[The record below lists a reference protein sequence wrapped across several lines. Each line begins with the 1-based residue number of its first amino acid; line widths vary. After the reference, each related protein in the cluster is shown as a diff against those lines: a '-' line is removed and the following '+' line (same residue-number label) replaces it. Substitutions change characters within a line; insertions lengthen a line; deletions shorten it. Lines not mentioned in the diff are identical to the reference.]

1 MSERARDVMDTRLYT
16 LRTRMTVAEAVALF
30 QRANQESDRKVFG
43 MLVVDNDERLVGMLS
58 VYDIF
63 LLLRPKHTHIWG
75 EMADLELTGLLQ
87 AACGRAQPVLVGDIM
102 TTDLI
107 TITPDTHL
115 LLIIDIMIKK
125 HVRRLPVLDQG
136 RLVGMVYL
144 SRVFDYL
151 LERLGGVKERNFVRE
166 GHLKLPF
173 HLPFRQHG
181 HLARAGTGWKPVL
194 PC

>member
-1 MSERARDVMDTRLYT
+1 MGERARDVMDTRLHT
-16 LRTRMTVAEAVALF
+16 LKPRMTVAEAVTLL
-30 QRANQESDRKVFG
+30 QRVGQESGRRVFG
-43 MLVVDNDERLVGMLS
+43 MLVVDDEEHLVGMLS

-75 EMADLELTGLLQ
+75 EMADLELNGLLQ
-87 AACGRAQPVLVGDIM
+87 AACDRAQPVLVGDIM

-125 HVRRLPVLDQG
+125 HVRRLPVLDEG

-151 LERLGGVKERNFVRE
+151 LERLGR
-166 GHLKLPF
+166 
-173 HLPFRQHG
+173 
-181 HLARAGTGWKPVL
+181 
-194 PC
+194 

>member
-1 MSERARDVMDTRLYT
+1 MGERARDVMDTRIRT
-16 LRTRMTVAEAVALF
+16 LRPQMTVAEAVAMM
-30 QRANQESDRKVFG
+30 QQASEESGRKVFG
-43 MLVVDNDERLVGMLS
+43 MLVVDDDKRLVGMLS

-75 EMADLELTGLLQ
+75 EMADLELDGLLQ

-125 HVRRLPVLDQG
+125 HVRRLPVLDGG

-151 LERLGGVKERNFVRE
+151 LERLE
-166 GHLKLPF
+166 G
-173 HLPFRQHG
+173 
-181 HLARAGTGWKPVL
+181 
-194 PC
+194 

>member
-1 MSERARDVMDTRLYT
+1 MGETAWDVMDPHFRT
-16 LRTRMTVAEAVALF
+16 LTPHMTVAEAVAALE
-30 QRANQESDRKVFG
+30 QASEASGRRVFG
-43 MLVVDNDERLVGMLS
+43 MLVVDDIGRLVGMLS

-75 EMADLELTGLLQ
+75 EMADLDLSGFLDT
-87 AACGRAQPVLVGDIM
+87 ACNRAKPVLVGDIM

-125 HVRRLPVLDQG
+125 HVRRLPVLEEG
-136 RLVGMVYL
+136 RVVGMVYL

-151 LERLGGVKERNFVRE
+151 MKRLK
-166 GHLKLPF
+166 
-173 HLPFRQHG
+173 
-181 HLARAGTGWKPVL
+181 TD
-194 PC
+194 

>member
-1 MSERARDVMDTRLYT
+1 MAETARNVMDTRFFT
-16 LRTRMTVAEAVALF
+16 LEPRMTVAEAVAKF
-30 QRANQESDRKVFG
+30 QQAGEESGRRVFG
-43 MLVVDNDERLVGMLS
+43 MLVVDEGDHLVGMLS

-75 EMADLELTGLLQ
+75 EMADLDLAGLLK
-87 AACGRAQPVLVGDIM
+87 AACDRARPVLVGDIM

-125 HVRRLPVLDQG
+125 HVRRLPVLEEG
-136 RLVGMVYL
+136 RVVGMVYL

-151 LERLGGVKERNFVRE
+151 LERLKGNGG
-166 GHLKLPF
+166 GST
-173 HLPFRQHG
+173 
-181 HLARAGTGWKPVL
+181 RA
-194 PC
+194 

>member
-1 MSERARDVMDTRLYT
+1 MGEMARDVMDTRLHT
-16 LRTRMTVAEAVALF
+16 LKAQMTVAEAVALF
-30 QRANQESDRKVFG
+30 HRAREESGRWVFG
-43 MLVVDNDERLVGMLS
+43 MLVVDHEERLVGMLS

-75 EMADLELTGLLQ
+75 EMADLDLTGLLK
-87 AACGRAQPVLVGDIM
+87 AACDRAQTILVGDIM

-125 HVRRLPVLDQG
+125 HVRRLPVLDGG
-136 RLVGMVYL
+136 RVVGMVYL

-151 LERLGGVKERNFVRE
+151 LERLGG
-166 GHLKLPF
+166 
-173 HLPFRQHG
+173 
-181 HLARAGTGWKPVL
+181 
-194 PC
+194 

>member
-1 MSERARDVMDTRLYT
+1 MGDTARDVMDTRFFT
-16 LRTRMTVAEAVALF
+16 LRPQMNIGEVVELF
-30 QRANQESDRKVFG
+30 QKASEETGRRVFG
-43 MLVVDNDERLVGMLS
+43 MLVVDEADRLVGMLS

-75 EMADLELTGLLQ
+75 EMADLDLAGLLQ
-87 AACGRAQPVLVGDIM
+87 AACDRARPVLVGDIM

-125 HVRRLPVLDQG
+125 HVRRLPVLEEG
-136 RLVGMVYL
+136 RVVGMVYL

-151 LERLGGVKERNFVRE
+151 LERLKGN
-166 GHLKLPF
+166 
-173 HLPFRQHG
+173 
-181 HLARAGTGWKPVL
+181 RAGG
-194 PC
+194 

>member
-1 MSERARDVMDTRLYT
+1 MSEMARDVMDTRFHT
-16 LRTRMTVAEAVALF
+16 LNPRMTVAEAVGIFEQASE
-30 QRANQESDRKVFG
+30 ESGRRVFG
-43 MLVVDNDERLVGMLS
+43 MLVVDCDGRLVGMLS

-75 EMADLELTGLLQ
+75 EMADLDLHGLLQ
-87 AACGRAQPVLVGDIM
+87 AACDRARPVLVGDIM

-136 RLVGMVYL
+136 RVVGIVYL

-151 LERLGGVKERNFVRE
+151 LARLGG
-166 GHLKLPF
+166 
-173 HLPFRQHG
+173 
-181 HLARAGTGWKPVL
+181 
-194 PC
+194 